1 VRSATSFVPFGIRRP
16 RPACAIAK
24 LAGPVRP
31 GGSVGAVQPFER
43 LRYLARWGSDEDGA
57 LVAESADCLA
67 GFDDDPAGL
76 VVACRRLLH
85 HHPDVGALWWLCSRV
100 LCAPEPAEAAI
111 AAWELLHADN
121 AAARLAAALPFPH
134 DPPVAVLGWPDTTA
148 EALTTRRDLDVIAIR
163 RRGAAER
170 LLAARLRRTEATVR
184 VVSDVEAAALE
195 PTHLLVEV
203 AAISPAGGA
212 LVPAGASAVIDG
224 VGSQAELWFVA
235 PVGRLLPDRLF
246 TAMQRATVGTQA
258 NNARRTTGE
267 LDDPPDQPHDV
278 LEAIGL
284 GRVARVAGPSGLVT
298 IDALAR
304 RLDCP
309 TAPELLHTAG

>member
-1 VRSATSFVPFGIRRP
+1 LRA
-16 RPACAIAK
+16 
-24 LAGPVRP
+24 

-111 AAWELLHADN
+111 AAWELLHNDN
-121 AAARLAAALPFPH
+121 TAARIAAALPFPH
-134 DPPVAVLGWPDTTA
+134 DPPVAVLGWPDITA
-148 EALTTRRDLDVIAIR
+148 EAMSTRPDLDVIAIR
-163 RRGAAER
+163 RRGAADR
-170 LLAARLRRTEATVR
+170 LLAARLRRTEATLR
-184 VVSDVEAAALE
+184 VVSDVEVAALE

-212 LVPAGASAVIDG
+212 LAPAGATAVIG
-224 VGSQAELWFVA
+224 GIGSRAELWLVA

-246 TAMQRATVGTQA
+246 TAMQRAVDGTRA
-258 NNARRTTGE
+258 GDTKTTTTSVF
-267 LDDPPDQPHDV
+267 DDPPDQPHEV

-284 GRVARVAGPSGLVT
+284 GRVARVACPTGLVT
-298 IDALAR
+298 VDALAR

-309 TAPELLHTAG
+309 TAPELLHPTG

>member
-1 VRSATSFVPFGIRRP
+1 VTVEDSDKSRGGGPFR
-16 RPACAIAK
+16 A
-24 LAGPVRP
+24 
-31 GGSVGAVQPFER
+31 GGSVVAVQPFER

-111 AAWELLHADN
+111 AAWQLLHADN
-121 AAARLAAALPFPH
+121 TPARIAAALPFPH
-134 DPPVAVLGWPDTTA
+134 DPPVAVLGWPDITA
-148 EALTTRRDLDVIAIR
+148 EALTTRPDLDVIAIR
-163 RRGAAER
+163 RRGPADR

-184 VVSDVEAAALE
+184 VVSDVELAPIE

-203 AAISPAGGA
+203 AAISPTGGA
-212 LVPAGASAVIDG
+212 LVPAGSTAVIDG
-224 VGSQAELWFVA
+224 FGSQAELWLVA

-246 TAMQRATVGTQA
+246 VAMQRALEGTRA
-258 NNARRTTGE
+258 GRAKTTTTGGF
-267 LDDPPDQPHDV
+267 DDPPDQPHDA

-284 GRVARVAGPSGLVT
+284 GRVARVASPTGLVT
-298 IDALAR
+298 VDALAR